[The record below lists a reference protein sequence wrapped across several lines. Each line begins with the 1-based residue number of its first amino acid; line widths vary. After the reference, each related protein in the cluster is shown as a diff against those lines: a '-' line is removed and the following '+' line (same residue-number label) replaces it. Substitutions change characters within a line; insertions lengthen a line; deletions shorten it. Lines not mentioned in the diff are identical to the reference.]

1 MDKEQKEEIRKA
13 IDEGWLPFHLH
24 NYAIQK
30 GIPKDKIDEAVAQ
43 LEKDI
48 YKLLEQE
55 E

>member
-1 MDKEQKEEIRKA
+1 MDKKQKEEIRKA
-13 IDEGWLPFHLH
+13 IDEGWLPFYM
-24 NYAIQK
+24 NAYAIQQ
-30 GIPKDKIDEAVAQ
+30 GVPKDKIDEVVAQ